1 MYICLVGVSIP
12 VNNYVPEL
20 FTSQAL
26 DAPHVWYVLNSVCTH
41 LNEMLSLENLSL
53 VPRFSGTRNVHTW
66 RAWYLFYVSIIIK
79 IGLKEKG
86 NVLRIVQ

>member
-1 MYICLVGVSIP
+1 MPCRCINPSEQLCAGIIYLTGLDTPHAWYI
-12 VNNYVPEL
+12 
-20 FTSQAL
+20 
-26 DAPHVWYVLNSVCTH
+26 LNSVCTH

-53 VPRFSGTRNVHTW
+53 VSRFSGTQNVHAW